1 MGLSRECID
10 GEQPEPEGIRQ
21 DRGMA
26 DRANVASANS
36 FADMTEPTA

>member
-1 MGLSRECID
+1 MGFAGKRLDRQ
-10 GEQPEPEGIRQ
+10 QPKPEGVWQ

>member
-1 MGLSRECID
+1 MGLPRKRLD

-36 FADMTEPTA
+36 FVDMTEPSA